1 MLKNNDRGVILYG
14 VYYYTIYIYITNYVF
29 VSAFD
34 QDTAAA
40 EPKYNVSLLRN

>member
-1 MLKNNDRGVILYG
+1 MIGAL
-14 VYYYTIYIYITNYVF
+14 YYTVFITILYIYITNYVF